1 MNRLLKLRSEH
12 KRLPLSSY
20 VIRHEPVFANMKV
33 HMRNRKYMIP
43 LVYYYP
49 LSNVNYAASM
59 YTRSNFKCPLRWFY
73 DEPKELKFIS
83 EYLSRC
89 ATPMSEMIRY
99 NSTRIIHN

>member
-1 MNRLLKLRSEH
+1 MNKLLKLMPRQ
-12 KRLPLSSY
+12 KRPLSSY
-20 VIRHEPVFANMKV
+20 VIYHEPVFANMKV

-59 YTRSNFKCPLRWFY
+59 YIRSIFKCPLRWFY

-83 EYLSRC
+83 SSY
-89 ATPMSEMIRY
+89 ATRMSEMIRY
-99 NSTRIIHN
+99 NSTHIIHN